1 VHLGYFAQATVLITG
16 ASAGIGWEFAR
27 QLAPAAKMMILVG
40 RRDDR
45 LETLGS
51 ELKAINSELE
61 LRIRSLDLC
70 DKGELKRLC
79 DWLDESGL
87 AVDLLVNN
95 AGLGDHGPFAGSEWG
110 RVDAMLQVNVYALT
124 YLTFR
129 IAPAMIKAGRGAIL
143 NVSSVAGFL
152 PLPNSAVYAATKAYV
167 NSFTE
172 AIRAELR
179 LSNISVT
186 VLCPGPV
193 DTEFLARATRGA
205 DRQRHNAPDFFI
217 VSVHDVVQQALEAV
231 TKGRARVI
239 PGRSVNL
246 AMTTLAYLP
255 MFIKRLLYRTQ
266 LKQRTSDVSSAS
278 PNFERTGRL

>member
-27 QLAPAAKMMILVG
+27 QLAPAAKTMILVG

-186 VLCPGPV
+186 ALCPGPV
-193 DTEFLARATRGA
+193 DTEFLARATRGT

-278 PNFERTGRL
+278 PYFERTGRL